1 MMRTLVDSR
10 RATRLRAAT
19 VPRTPPT
26 PRFTFYHWPSSC
38 PFACVL
44 LVATNVPISSSAASD
59 PPPSLSCC
67 GGLLLLRLLSRLER
81 RIFAANTQWIKWF
94 EDPAFVGLIHP
105 TMISS
110 PPTGDAFPCSLSGE

>member
-10 RATRLRAAT
+10 RATRLPAAT

-44 LVATNVPISSSAASD
+44 LVATNVLISSSVASD
-59 PPPSLSCC
+59 PPPSLM
-67 GGLLLLRLLSRLER
+67 LLRW
-81 RIFAANTQWIKWF
+81 RIVASEIWYS
-94 EDPAFVGLIHP
+94 VGTRILRQIP
-105 TMISS
+105 
-110 PPTGDAFPCSLSGE
+110 SG